1 MPPVS
6 PNSSASPA
14 FHPRVVCYHQTHH
27 DKEGEYISI
36 LPLLTEASDVIA
48 ITHLILA
55 AIHLNPNPGHVTLND
70 DPPDAP
76 RNIPLWEEIRIF
88 QDVGIRVLG
97 MLGGAAQGSF
107 ARLDQSDDAEFE
119 AYYQPLRD
127 MVRRHALDGL
137 DLDVEEEMSLAGIVR
152 LVDRLKADFGPPF
165 IITMSPVATAL
176 QGRPH
181 LSGFDYEALEVMRG
195 GSIDFYNVQFY
206 NNWGQL
212 SDLAG
217 YGAIL
222 RQGWS
227 PEKVVVGVLTNPGN
241 GHGWIPLEDLQR
253 TLAALTRFY
262 PRFGGVMG
270 WEYFNSM
277 PGDRQR
283 PWEWAETM
291 MKMLKVN

>member
-1 MPPVS
+1 MPPVT
-6 PNSSASPA
+6 PPA
-14 FHPRVVCYHQTHH
+14 FQPRVVCYHQTHY
-27 DKEGEYISI
+27 DQEGSYVSI
-36 LPLLTEASDVIA
+36 LPLLTEALDVVG

-55 AIHLNPNPGHVTLND
+55 AIHLNTNPGDITLND
-70 DPPDAP
+70 DPPDAAQ
-76 RNIPLWEEIRIF
+76 NIPLWEEIRIF
-88 QDVGIRVLG
+88 QDVGVRVLG

-107 ARLDQSDDAEFE
+107 TRLDQSDAEFE

-127 MVRRHALDGL
+127 MVRQHGLDGL
-137 DLDVEEEMSLAGIVR
+137 DLDVEEEMSLAGIIR
-152 LVDRLKADFGPPF
+152 LVDRLKADFGPSF

-206 NNWGQL
+206 NNWGHLPDL
-212 SDLAG
+212 SG
-217 YGAIL
+217 YRAIL
-222 RQGWS
+222 RQGWL

-241 GHGWIPLEDLQR
+241 GHGWISLEDIQS
-253 TLAALTRFY
+253 TVAALTQFN
-262 PRFGGVMG
+262 PRFGGIMG

-291 MKMLKVN
+291 MKLLKTIG